1 MYIRN
6 GTTTEVTEQ
15 GCFPFVTK
23 HEWEQ
28 NSERAGGPVVALA
41 SGSLPTRARSAG
53 SNASVARLQSEE
65 KRPLL
70 LWGWRK
76 SPAQKKMGTKRTL
89 DEMVLRKK

>member
-28 NSERAGGPVVALA
+28 NSERAGGLVVALA
-41 SGSLPTRARSAG
+41 SGSLPTRVRSAG

-65 KRPLL
+65 KDPCSCGVGENPQL
-70 LWGWRK
+70 
-76 SPAQKKMGTKRTL
+76 KKMGAKRTL